1 MVGVRNNL
9 HRNPHFR
16 LLLVALHL
24 ALLLVL
30 LLGNTSALSG
40 LR

>member
-16 LLLVALHL
+16 LLLVALLL
-24 ALLLVL
+24 ALLLLL

>member
-16 LLLVALHL
+16 LLLL
-24 ALLLVL
+24 ALLLALVL
-30 LLGNTSALSG
+30 LLILGDSSAFIR

>member
-1 MVGVRNNL
+1 MLEVRDNL
-9 HRNPHFR
+9 HRNPHVR
-16 LLLVALHL
+16 LLLVALFL

-30 LLGNTSALSG
+30 LLGDTSALSG